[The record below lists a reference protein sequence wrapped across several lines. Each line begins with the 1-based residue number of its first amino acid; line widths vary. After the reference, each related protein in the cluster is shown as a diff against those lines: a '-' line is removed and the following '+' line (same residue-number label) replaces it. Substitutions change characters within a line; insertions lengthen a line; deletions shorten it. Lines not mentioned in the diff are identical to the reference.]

1 MNLQT
6 KYKFMLCNIQ
16 HQHVRGISHGI
27 LSTFFITQLM
37 KHERVICGGSEWLNS
52 SELPPFINDNPIQ
65 RLH

>member
-1 MNLQT
+1 M
-6 KYKFMLCNIQ
+6 I
-16 HQHVRGISHGI
+16 VRGISHGI